1 MWTVVVNVTTLLEK
15 QAFTQ
20 QREKPDFQCFG
31 NTEEGVY
38 NSAWK
43 NLENVV
49 GGSYLRAEYWRISSF
64 CKWT

>member
-1 MWTVVVNVTTLLEK
+1 MVNVTTLLEK

-49 GGSYLRAEYWRISSF
+49 GGSYLRAEY
-64 CKWT
+64 